1 MIELTWKLLQVAGDG
16 TITADRWIDSSI
28 IRRADFDETVGD
40 EFFCKSSDLI
50 IESIGELPQLFSL
63 PVKQNWLACYVNGLL
78 FNVYRHPQNA
88 DTGDLDY
95 LEHDE
100 KTDRYKFRLYPLQ
113 KVFYDHLAA
122 TVLQYSST
130 STEWNY
136 DLDLAIISIHQ
147 IATTNEIGG
156 VETSTIGRAGF
167 SLGDMIISLIGKDN
181 DYGYVI
187 SGLNHPILLYNSSD
201 LPILFRGQSI
211 DDGETAENIVNFTFY
226 ENGGDIFHVTWMD
239 IFKLIIF
246 GWNAFIRVQPTIIS
260 SKLGIDVSIIPKIA
274 ADIGFTISAVQ
285 WIERRRVREKYKLD
299 GVKLDGKNFSY
310 EQGSA
315 SGNVLSRSVDIADYN
330 QPIDN
335 NDKTLYWAEG
345 DFDSGDSDYDLV
357 SPYFASGKVQAWYE
371 NMITTGDGF
380 EGKAFLNYFAGAPP
394 QENLLTALSQI
405 AIGDETIQ
413 LNTLRFD
420 ATGVADI
427 EGIIIVN

>member
-16 TITADRWIDSSI
+16 TITADRRIDSSI

-50 IESIGELPQLFSL
+50 IESIGELPILYSL
-63 PVKQNWLACYVNGLL
+63 PVKQNWIACYVNGLL

-136 DLDLAIISIHQ
+136 DLDAAIVSIKEIEVH
-147 IATTNEIGG
+147 NELG
-156 VETSTIGRAGF
+156 VPTSTLDRAGF
-167 SLGDMIISLIGKDN
+167 SIGDMIVGLVGKDN

-201 LPILFRGQSI
+201 LPILFRGLSK
-211 DDGETAENIVNFTFY
+211 DDGDTAENIINFTFY
-226 ENGGDIFHVTWMD
+226 EDGADIFHVTWMD
-239 IFKLIIF
+239 VFKLIIF

-260 SKLGIDVSIIPKIA
+260 STLGIDVSIIPKINA
-274 ADIGFTISAVQ
+274 TISFAISAVQ

-310 EQGSA
+310 SQGSE
-315 SGNVLSRSVDIADYN
+315 SGNVLSRSVDIADYSA
-330 QPIDN
+330 PIEN
-335 NDKTLYWAEG
+335 EDKELYWAEG
-345 DFDSGDSDYDLV
+345 DFDGGVSQYDLV
-357 SPYFASGKVQAWYE
+357 APYFASGKVQTWYD
-371 NMITTGDGF
+371 NMITTGDGY